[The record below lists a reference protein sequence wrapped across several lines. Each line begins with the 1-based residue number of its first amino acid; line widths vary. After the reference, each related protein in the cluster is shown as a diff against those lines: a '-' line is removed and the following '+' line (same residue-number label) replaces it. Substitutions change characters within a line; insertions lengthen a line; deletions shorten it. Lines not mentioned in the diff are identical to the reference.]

1 MNLILRMHIHILISI
16 LLCFSVT
23 TISANTNYDSYVL
36 GFGSCITEKRDQPIW
51 SAIEKEDINEFF
63 FMGDNVYGDSED
75 GLLQEMKASYE
86 KQRVLFPEWLF
97 KKKLNAIWDDHDY
110 GKNDGGTEYPL
121 KKEAQKLFLEF
132 WNVKKDDPRHN
143 RDGIY
148 FSEKLKIGDLSVNLI
163 GLDTRYHR
171 SPLDQTDKPYYPT
184 QDKSK
189 TILGVEQWE
198 WLENELSK
206 ENDLLIIVSSIQVL
220 ATNHVFEKWHNFPHE
235 RERLLKLLENISS
248 PVIILSGDRH
258 KAGLYRSKNIIE
270 MTSSSMNKPISR
282 PFRFIWDLLFKETDD
297 LLNGEMYYGEN
308 YGVLTIGVN
317 QNLMLELKGIDGE
330 LILQHTIK
338 KGALKAPS
346 S

>member
-1 MNLILRMHIHILISI
+1 MHIHILISI
-16 LLCFSVT
+16 LLCFYVT
-23 TISANTNYDSYVL
+23 TISANTNYESYVL

-110 GKNDGGTEYPL
+110 GKNDGGAEYPL

-198 WLENELSK
+198 
-206 ENDLLIIVSSIQVL
+206 
-220 ATNHVFEKWHNFPHE
+220 
-235 RERLLKLLENISS
+235 RLLS
-248 PVIILSGDRH
+248 
-258 KAGLYRSKNIIE
+258 
-270 MTSSSMNKPISR
+270 
-282 PFRFIWDLLFKETDD
+282 
-297 LLNGEMYYGEN
+297 
-308 YGVLTIGVN
+308 
-317 QNLMLELKGIDGE
+317 
-330 LILQHTIK
+330 LIHI
-338 KGALKAPS
+338 
-346 S
+346 